1 MQSSD
6 KKDPKTKNTLIRY
19 RKLKT
24 MKVGAEIRKVRNEK
38 HLDMIKQAKEKK
50 CSYKSMKEKLY

>member
-1 MQSSD
+1 M
-6 KKDPKTKNTLIRY
+6 IRY

-38 HLDMIKQAKEKK
+38 RLDMIKQAKEKK